1 MWREVRGDDGWRGS
15 GPEAA
20 VPLTEGTQRP
30 EEVDLAEVRPVGLA
44 EVELAVR
51 ALPEQETAE
60 PLLPGGADDQVR
72 VGLALGVEVLGD
84 LAAPAVADRHV
95 DQHPVDVTGVVL
107 GRLEPGR
114 GAGGQQVE
122 RPDRVDAPAVRS
134 SERVDGLLD

>member
-1 MWREVRGDDGWRGS
+1 MSRSWGRNAVVSTLRLTRGRGS
-15 GPEAA
+15 GPETA

-84 LAAPAVADRHV
+84 VLDVDHLRELLDARAPGGVLLQERAHGIGDLTTPAVAD
-95 DQHPVDVTGVVL
+95 
-107 GRLEPGR
+107 
-114 GAGGQQVE
+114 
-122 RPDRVDAPAVRS
+122 
-134 SERVDGLLD
+134 